1 MQFSTLLPPQRGAR
15 RSCGQQVKMFIIFL
29 IGGLATMCHI
39 GNVTASTITTH
50 TEAPYTASNETV
62 ADYSNNIS
70 LCDKNGFSV
79 ELPKPM
85 LLLDSRKH
93 VANTSDI
100 EASSA
105 AVGKRQQRAYSNR
118 PTLMDV
124 ALQASAREGLN
135 AMTELYGKIVPDILR
150 NGHVLQ
156 DNHPAALLSKFSESV
171 SETLEQE
178 MAAFATISAT
188 KAFRNNYKYF
198 NELARQAHTS
208 KISLRHTAL
217 EGLCPPRDP
226 PTCMPASA
234 RYRTH
239 DGTCNS
245 RRRPRWGAAQM
256 PFNRFLPPEYGD
268 GVDSIRMSIEGGP
281 LASSRFVSLLVHG
294 ARDGEAAVTLM
305 TAQWGQLLD
314 HDMTSTAQP
323 RSING
328 SVPSCCGNTD
338 FHPSCFPIKVPLDDP
353 WLAPLKVRCLEFLRS
368 APAQRRDCILS
379 WREQTNQATS
389 YIDASP
395 IYSNSA
401 KSSDNARVFRNG
413 MLVYGRGNPAED
425 VCQRGAIATQCIRAG
440 DGRSG
445 EQPGLLALHHVWV
458 GEHNRIALELSEM
471 NLHWSDE
478 KIYQE
483 ARRIVGAMF
492 QHITYREFL
501 PIVLGREVCR
511 LFDLELLS
519 TGYYQGYD
527 PKTNPTVANSFA
539 AAAFRFGHSLVQN
552 SYMRCDRFHNF
563 MRNNVSLHEEFQ
575 RGDIGS
581 PGSLHR
587 LIRGL
592 VNQRALKRDE
602 FITPELTNHLFQ
614 TPGFPFGL
622 DLAAINIQRGRDH
635 GVPPYT
641 SWRVPCGLTPIN
653 SWEDFANVVGPQSAQ
668 RISHAYRSVHDI
680 DLFVGGI
687 AERPVVG
694 GLVGPTFA
702 CIIAQQFSNSRKGDR
717 FWYEN
722 GDLENS
728 FTPAQLQSIRRVS
741 LAQVLCRTVGGG
753 TMQPH
758 ALIPSEVEGNE
769 RQVCGTG
776 TLSPLDLSPW
786 IEQDPFVTTPTTQT
800 QEPDRVFEIL
810 ATDTIREDIPTGS
823 VQVVKENKAGF
834 PNRERPVNNKNT
846 PNGFV
851 TQIKV
856 PGEVIRIS
864 DKLDIRQ
871 KVTSAKR
878 PIATAKP
885 IKGINNKIDKNPKI
899 TLNIRGVNVR
909 RPQNNRRTTVV
920 VNNIPV
926 ELRSATDGET
936 EPNVAVQTTKST
948 NAQSATESI
957 TDEKA
962 RIDHTD
968 LEIQTGRKQAGLNE
982 PLETN
987 KVIELS
993 KEAQKN
999 KDFKIQ
1005 ADSKSNQT
1013 PKTATNSNRNASTDD
1028 PLTTVEQSST
1038 DNKDGTINDNARQS
1052 KLELEIRSL
1061 DTINNTVMPLTKDIL
1076 SDETIKAKVP
1086 TVYETNVE
1094 RHIDDR
1100 DRETSQ
1106 FDEALI
1112 FLDETSS
1119 NTEAHRN
1126 ADVEDFENILRENF
1140 SGAESKVVKKKLV
1153 DKATDTDVQ
1162 RKDSDTLTNW
1172 NGRTE
1177 VPQTLLSDNV
1187 ENLTTVSTEVVSVK
1201 DTKKQTSEIQTNVDN
1216 EDSTWTGS
1224 TNLTL
1229 TNLPRSTSDL
1239 DDVTLTEGTD
1249 DKIYNFTD
1257 YTISDSESI
1266 TADLHPMERLEETA
1280 ELTSLR
1286 RRRPQLNRKLI
1297 VVKVPNRNNETKT
1310 RYLTKATK
1318 RAITSRQV
1326 ELRQYQTQPTFY
1338 TQPQKVVVNGP
1349 NSDQYEIEINIRQTN
1364 KQSSPVLPSTTAASP
1379 YKQWNRYDKYSPSY
1393 VGSYYSSTISPHA
1406 FYPNTPTVSAN
1417 VVQTRRTK
1425 PPTVIY
1431 INEHEDRYTTTTR
1444 APGLFQNILSFATSG
1459 FGNNNK
1465 PQQQSPHSTAAQ
1477 KDHANYGTSVSNIY
1491 ESNQIYGPNTDISS
1505 VSHYVPRPTNQNAL
1519 PAFPTVPSAA
1529 SLSQVG
1535 GVASSGVVQATSS
1548 AISTGNFGTIVGVA
1562 QANGGDSTFSF
1573 NIRPKP
1579 NPGGQSQLPLP
1590 PNQIDGGSYG
1600 LLPSRN
1606 PPFNQAPNTGF
1617 FSSQH
1622 SVASPSG
1629 QTYFSNTN
1637 KEGAN
1642 SPFSSAHKRPQQ
1654 GTYGY
1659 YSHIQNL
1666 PLQQKT
1672 ILEHTNTIKDYDE
1685 VAISRTL
1692 EPILTN
1698 HTTDDENDVD
1708 DIDDV
1713 DDYDY
1718 RDDDLSEKFDQDGY
1732 IRPEHMIQAVIK
1744 SKENELRNLT
1754 AKKNCSAK
1762 IVDDN
1767 YVLPVLNTTLDTLNK
1782 EYLLKLLEQS
1792 IETTTTETATST
1804 TTESVTNFPDAVGK
1818 QLNNDI
1824 LAEDYDEETTETLIA
1839 TKTTAIR
1846 TLTNKRQSVKKL
1858 EIDTETE
1865 TTKTKPILAERI
1877 AFAPIKILTKL
1888 ERPDNWIIY
1897 DSPKNYPPLP
1907 ELPAMNAD
1915 SSAPTDEIPMPIR
1928 GLAGIWQKKIQTQ
1941 KDMNRKQFLPTKA
1954 PKSIESTLQAEAGV
1968 FTTASPANAVLA

>member
-1 MQFSTLLPPQRGAR
+1 
-15 RSCGQQVKMFIIFL
+15 
-29 IGGLATMCHI
+29 
-39 GNVTASTITTH
+39 
-50 TEAPYTASNETV
+50 
-62 ADYSNNIS
+62 
-70 LCDKNGFSV
+70 
-79 ELPKPM
+79 
-85 LLLDSRKH
+85 
-93 VANTSDI
+93 
-100 EASSA
+100 
-105 AVGKRQQRAYSNR
+105 
-118 PTLMDV
+118 
-124 ALQASAREGLN
+124 
-135 AMTELYGKIVPDILR
+135 
-150 NGHVLQ
+150 
-156 DNHPAALLSKFSESV
+156 
-171 SETLEQE
+171 
-178 MAAFATISAT
+178 
-188 KAFRNNYKYF
+188 
-198 NELARQAHTS
+198 
-208 KISLRHTAL
+208 
-217 EGLCPPRDP
+217 
-226 PTCMPASA
+226 MPASA

-245 RRRPRWGAAQM
+245 RRRPRWGASQM

-268 GVDSIRMSIEGGP
+268 GVDSIRMSVEGGP

-294 ARDGEAAVTLM
+294 ARDGDAAVTLM

-483 ARRIVGAMF
+483 TRRIVGAMF

-587 LIRGL
+587 LLRGL

-722 GDLENS
+722 GGLENS

-741 LAQVLCRTVGGG
+741 LAQVLCRAVGGG

-758 ALIPSEVEGNE
+758 ALLPPEVEGNE

-776 TLSPLDLSPW
+776 TLSALDLSPW
-786 IEQDPFVTTPTTQT
+786 IEQDPFATSPTTQA
-800 QEPDRVFEIL
+800 QEPDRVFEIIT
-810 ATDTIREDIPTGS
+810 TDKIRESFPGS

-834 PNRERPVNNKNT
+834 PNRVRPVDNKNSA
-846 PNGFV
+846 NGFV
-851 TQIKV
+851 TEIKV
-856 PGEVIRIS
+856 PGEIIHIS

-871 KVTSAKR
+871 KVTAAKR
-878 PIATAKP
+878 PIVTAKP
-885 IKGINNKIDKNPKI
+885 IKGVNNKIDKNPTKI

-909 RPQNNRRTTVV
+909 RPQGNRHTNLV
-920 VNNIPV
+920 VNKIPI
-926 ELRSATDGET
+926 ELRSATEDET
-936 EPNVAVQTTKST
+936 GRNTAVKTNSTKST
-948 NAQSATESI
+948 NSQTTTESM
-957 TDEKA
+957 TEKKVEA
-962 RIDHTD
+962 RIDDTEH
-968 LEIQTGRKQAGLNE
+968 EMQIELNE
-982 PLETN
+982 PLDTD
-987 KVIELS
+987 KHIDLS
-993 KEAQKN
+993 KDALNNTDFEETQTSKTLH
-999 KDFKIQ
+999 KD
-1005 ADSKSNQT
+1005 DT
-1013 PKTATNSNRNASTDD
+1013 TDD
-1028 PLTTVEQSST
+1028 LLSTLEQSSSDT
-1038 DNKDGTINDNARQS
+1038 KDNTANDNARQS
-1052 KLELEIRSL
+1052 KLELESG
-1061 DTINNTVMPLTKDIL
+1061 
-1076 SDETIKAKVP
+1076 
-1086 TVYETNVE
+1086 
-1094 RHIDDR
+1094 
-1100 DRETSQ
+1100 
-1106 FDEALI
+1106 DEALSFI
-1112 FLDETSS
+1112 TETTSIKDIISEETLDAKVQTPDERKDGDS
-1119 NTEAHRN
+1119 EASQSVKEFTLITAALRN
-1126 ADVEDFENILRENF
+1126 AEAKIDAKDVEDLQEKLNTGSNI
-1140 SGAESKVVKKKLV
+1140 AESKTEEKMLV
-1153 DKATDTDVQ
+1153 PDRDTETDIVPTNNDVPTDGNDKTA
-1162 RKDSDTLTNW
+1162 
-1172 NGRTE
+1172 
-1177 VPQTLLSDNV
+1177 VPHTLLSDDV
-1187 ENLTTVSTEVVSVK
+1187 ENEATVLTDDDFTQHAKTLTIETQTDK
-1201 DTKKQTSEIQTNVDN
+1201 DK
-1216 EDSTWTGS
+1216 EDSTQT
-1224 TNLTL
+1224 TTANLLL
-1229 TNLPRSTSDL
+1229 TKSARSTVEL
-1239 DDVTLTEGTD
+1239 DDVTVHDGSD
-1249 DKIYNFTD
+1249 DQLNNFTD
-1257 YTISDSESI
+1257 QTSNDSEPH
-1266 TADLHPMERLEETA
+1266 TADLNPMERLQENA
-1280 ELTSLR
+1280 ELTRLR
-1286 RRRPQLNRKLI
+1286 RRGPQENRKLI

-1310 RYLTKATK
+1310 RYQPKTTKSANYRKTTNVIPLTNLTT
-1318 RAITSRQV
+1318 RSTSRQV

-1338 TQPQKVVVNGP
+1338 TRPQKVVVNGP

-1364 KQSSPVLPSTTAASP
+1364 KQSSSALPLTTAASP
-1379 YKQWNRYDKYSPSY
+1379 YKPFHYDKYSPSY
-1393 VGSYYSSTISPHA
+1393 VGTYYSSTIPPHA
-1406 FYPNTPTVSAN
+1406 FYPHTPTVSAN

-1465 PQQQSPHSTAAQ
+1465 PQQNQQQQSSHSTTGQ
-1477 KDHANYGTSVSNIY
+1477 KEHANYGASVSNVY
-1491 ESNQIYGPNTDISS
+1491 ENNQIYGPNADTSS
-1505 VSHYVPRPTNQNAL
+1505 LPHYGPRPTNQNAL
-1519 PAFPTVPSAA
+1519 SAFPAVPSAA

-1535 GVASSGVVQATSS
+1535 GVTNNGLVQASSS
-1548 AISTGNFGTIVGVA
+1548 AISTGNFGTIIGVA
-1562 QANGGDSTFSF
+1562 QANGADSTFSF

-1579 NPGGQSQLPLP
+1579 SGVVQSQLPLP

-1606 PPFNQAPNTGF
+1606 PPFNQVPNTGF
-1617 FSSQH
+1617 LSSQH
-1622 SVASPSG
+1622 SVVSPIG
-1629 QTYFSNTN
+1629 QTHFGNTH
-1637 KEGAN
+1637 KESAN
-1642 SPFSSAHKRPQQ
+1642 SPFSSAHKRPQH
-1654 GTYGY
+1654 GTYDY

-1672 ILEHTNTIKDYDE
+1672 NLEHTFTIKDYDE
-1685 VAISRTL
+1685 IAISRTL

-1698 HTTDDENDVD
+1698 NTTNDEND
-1708 DIDDV
+1708 IDDDD

-1718 RDDDLSEKFDQDGY
+1718 GDDDLGLSDKFDQDGY
-1732 IRPEHMIQAVIK
+1732 IRPEHMIQAMIK

-1754 AKKNCSAK
+1754 ANKNCSTK
-1762 IVDDN
+1762 ILDDN
-1767 YVLPVLNTTLDTLNK
+1767 YVLPVLNTTLDTLSE
-1782 EYLLKLLEQS
+1782 EYAPKLLEQS
-1792 IETTTTETATST
+1792 IETTTTEQTITT
-1804 TTESVTNFPDAVGK
+1804 TTESVTNFPDVVGK
-1818 QLNNDI
+1818 HLNNDI
-1824 LAEDYDEETTETLIA
+1824 LAEDYDDETTEALIT
-1839 TKTTAIR
+1839 TKTTVLQ
-1846 TLTNKRQSVKKL
+1846 TLTNAPQIAKK
-1858 EIDTETE
+1858 TETE
-1865 TTKTKPILAERI
+1865 TRNAKPILAERI

-1897 DSPKNYPPLP
+1897 DSPKNYPSLP
-1907 ELPAMNAD
+1907 ELPVMNED
-1915 SSAPTDEIPMPIR
+1915 TSAPTDEIPMPIR
-1928 GLAGIWQKKIQTQ
+1928 GLAGIWQKKMQAQ
-1941 KDMNRKQFLPTKA
+1941 KDRNRVQFGPTEA
-1954 PKSIESTLQAEAGV
+1954 AQAVESTLQAQTEV
-1968 FTTASPANAVLA
+1968 FTTVAPVNTV

>member
-1 MQFSTLLPPQRGAR
+1 M
-15 RSCGQQVKMFIIFL
+15 
-29 IGGLATMCHI
+29 
-39 GNVTASTITTH
+39 
-50 TEAPYTASNETV
+50 
-62 ADYSNNIS
+62 
-70 LCDKNGFSV
+70 
-79 ELPKPM
+79 
-85 LLLDSRKH
+85 
-93 VANTSDI
+93 
-100 EASSA
+100 
-105 AVGKRQQRAYSNR
+105 
-118 PTLMDV
+118 
-124 ALQASAREGLN
+124 
-135 AMTELYGKIVPDILR
+135 
-150 NGHVLQ
+150 
-156 DNHPAALLSKFSESV
+156 
-171 SETLEQE
+171 
-178 MAAFATISAT
+178 
-188 KAFRNNYKYF
+188 
-198 NELARQAHTS
+198 
-208 KISLRHTAL
+208 
-217 EGLCPPRDP
+217 
-226 PTCMPASA
+226 
-234 RYRTH
+234 
-239 DGTCNS
+239 
-245 RRRPRWGAAQM
+245 
-256 PFNRFLPPEYGD
+256 
-268 GVDSIRMSIEGGP
+268 
-281 LASSRFVSLLVHG
+281 
-294 ARDGEAAVTLM
+294 
-305 TAQWGQLLD
+305 
-314 HDMTSTAQP
+314 
-323 RSING
+323 
-328 SVPSCCGNTD
+328 
-338 FHPSCFPIKVPLDDP
+338 
-353 WLAPLKVRCLEFLRS
+353 RCLEFLRS

-413 MLVYGRGNPAED
+413 LLVYGRGNPAED

-458 GEHNRIALELSEM
+458 GEHNRIALQLSEM

-501 PIVLGREVCR
+501 PIVLGGEVCR

-519 TGYYQGYD
+519 SGYYQGYD

-641 SWRVPCGLTPIN
+641 SWRIPCGLTPIN

-687 AERPVVG
+687 AERPVVS

-722 GDLENS
+722 GDFENS

-741 LAQVLCRTVGGG
+741 LAQVLCRAVGGG

-758 ALIPSEVEGNE
+758 ALLPPEIEGNK
-769 RQVCGTG
+769 RQICGTG

-786 IEQDPFVTTPTTQT
+786 IEQDPFATSTTTQA
-800 QEPDRVFEIL
+800 QEPDRVFEIIN
-810 ATDTIREDIPTGS
+810 TDKIRDDIPTGS

-834 PNRERPVNNKNT
+834 PNRERPVVNKNSA
-846 PNGFV
+846 NGFV

-856 PGEVIRIS
+856 PGEIIRIS

-871 KVTSAKR
+871 KGTSAKR

-885 IKGINNKIDKNPKI
+885 IKGINNKIDKNPTKI
-899 TLNIRGVNVR
+899 TLNIRGVNIR
-909 RPQNNRRTTVV
+909 RPQGNRRTTVI

-926 ELRSATDGET
+926 ELRSATDGNT
-936 EPNVAVQTTKST
+936 RLNAAGKMNTT
-948 NAQSATESI
+948 NAQSTTESM
-957 TDEKA
+957 TDGQLEA
-962 RIDHTD
+962 RIDD
-968 LEIQTGRKQAGLNE
+968 IELETQTELNE
-982 PLETN
+982 LLTTE
-987 KVIELS
+987 KVAEFS
-993 KEAQKN
+993 RDHQKN
-999 KDFKIQ
+999 AEETETTIISNHNNSIDDLLPTLLLPSISDKN
-1005 ADSKSNQT
+1005 DSI
-1013 PKTATNSNRNASTDD
+1013 AT
-1028 PLTTVEQSST
+1028 
-1038 DNKDGTINDNARQS
+1038 DNARQS
-1052 KLELEIRSL
+1052 KFELEVRAESL
-1061 DTINNTVMPLTKDIL
+1061 DTINNTVTPSIKDIL
-1076 SDETIKAKVP
+1076 SDETIHAKVP
-1086 TVYETNVE
+1086 TLHEENVDE
-1094 RHIDDR
+1094 HIDDR
-1100 DRETSQ
+1100 DSETSQ
-1106 FDEALI
+1106 SNKELT
-1112 FLDETSS
+1112 FLEETSS
-1119 NTEAHRN
+1119 NTEAKTN
-1126 ADVEDFENILRENF
+1126 VKDVENILREHF
-1140 SGAESKVVKKKLV
+1140 SNESETQYKMVKKELV
-1153 DKATDTDVQ
+1153 IDRDIETDIERADNN
-1162 RKDSDTLTNW
+1162 SLTNW
-1172 NGRTE
+1172 DGRTE
-1177 VPQTLLSDNV
+1177 APQAFLSDG
-1187 ENLTTVSTEVVSVK
+1187 EQNLATVLTNNVSTKDSKMQTTEV
-1201 DTKKQTSEIQTNVDN
+1201 QTNKEN
-1216 EDSTWTGS
+1216 EDSTWTD
-1224 TNLTL
+1224 TANLPL
-1229 TNLPRSTSDL
+1229 TNSARSSTKTN
-1239 DDVTLTEGTD
+1239 DVTLTEGAD
-1249 DKIYNFTD
+1249 NKKNNFTEHKIFD
-1257 YTISDSESI
+1257 NEPN
-1266 TADLHPMERLEETA
+1266 TADLNPMKRLQETD

-1297 VVKVPNRNNETKT
+1297 VVKVPNRNNETKI
-1310 RYLTKATK
+1310 RYLTKTTK
-1318 RAITSRQV
+1318 SAGFRKTTFVTPLTNLTTRPTSRQV

-1338 TQPQKVVVNGP
+1338 TRPQKVVVNGP

-1364 KQSSPVLPSTTAASP
+1364 KQSSSVQPLTTAASP
-1379 YKQWNRYDKYSPSY
+1379 YKPFHYDKFSPSY
-1393 VGSYYSSTISPHA
+1393 VGTYYSSTISPHA

-1459 FGNNNK
+1459 FGNNNR
-1465 PQQQSPHSTAAQ
+1465 PQQPSPHSTTAQ
-1477 KDHANYGTSVSNIY
+1477 KEHANYGASVSNIY
-1491 ESNQIYGPNTDISS
+1491 ESNQISGPNTDVSS
-1505 VSHYVPRPTNQNAL
+1505 ISHYVPRPSNQNVL
-1519 PAFPTVPSAA
+1519 PAFPAVPSAA

-1548 AISTGNFGTIVGVA
+1548 AISTGNFGAIIGVA

-1579 NPGGQSQLPLP
+1579 NVVGQSQLPLP
-1590 PNQIDGGSYG
+1590 PNQINGGSYG

-1606 PPFNQAPNTGF
+1606 PPFNQGPNTGF
-1617 FSSQH
+1617 LSSQH

-1629 QTYFSNTN
+1629 QTYFGNTH
-1637 KEGAN
+1637 KESTN

-1654 GTYGY
+1654 GTYDY
-1659 YSHIQNL
+1659 YSHQQNL

-1672 ILEHTNTIKDYDE
+1672 NFEHTLTIKDYDE
-1685 VAISRTL
+1685 IAISRTL

-1698 HTTDDENDVD
+1698 NSTDDENDVD
-1708 DIDDV
+1708 DND
-1713 DDYDY
+1713 DDYYY
-1718 RDDDLSEKFDQDGY
+1718 RDDDDLSEKFDQDGY
-1732 IRPEHMIQAVIK
+1732 MRPEHMIQAVIK

-1754 AKKNCSAK
+1754 ANKNCSTK
-1762 IVDDN
+1762 MLDDN
-1767 YVLPVLNTTLDTLNK
+1767 YVLPVLNTTIDTLSK
-1782 EYLLKLLEQS
+1782 EYLPKSLEQN
-1792 IETTTTETATST
+1792 IGTTNTEESTTT
-1804 TTESVTNFPDAVGK
+1804 TTESVTDFPDVVGK
-1818 QLNNDI
+1818 HLNNEI

-1846 TLTNKRQSVKKL
+1846 TLTNERQSIKK
-1858 EIDTETE
+1858 TETNTE
-1865 TTKTKPILAERI
+1865 TTKAKSVLAERI

-1897 DSPKNYPPLP
+1897 DSPKNYPSLP
-1907 ELPAMNAD
+1907 ELPAMNGD

-1941 KDMNRKQFLPTKA
+1941 KGKNREQFVPTKA
-1954 PKSIESTLQAEAGV
+1954 PKYIESTLQAGAEV
-1968 FTTASPANAVLA
+1968 FTTVSPANTVLA

>member
-1 MQFSTLLPPQRGAR
+1 
-15 RSCGQQVKMFIIFL
+15 
-29 IGGLATMCHI
+29 
-39 GNVTASTITTH
+39 
-50 TEAPYTASNETV
+50 
-62 ADYSNNIS
+62 
-70 LCDKNGFSV
+70 
-79 ELPKPM
+79 
-85 LLLDSRKH
+85 
-93 VANTSDI
+93 
-100 EASSA
+100 
-105 AVGKRQQRAYSNR
+105 
-118 PTLMDV
+118 
-124 ALQASAREGLN
+124 
-135 AMTELYGKIVPDILR
+135 
-150 NGHVLQ
+150 
-156 DNHPAALLSKFSESV
+156 
-171 SETLEQE
+171 
-178 MAAFATISAT
+178 
-188 KAFRNNYKYF
+188 
-198 NELARQAHTS
+198 
-208 KISLRHTAL
+208 
-217 EGLCPPRDP
+217 
-226 PTCMPASA
+226 MPASA

-527 PKTNPTVANSFA
+527 AKTNPTVANSFA

-722 GDLENS
+722 GDFENS

-741 LAQVLCRTVGGG
+741 LAQVLCRAVGGG

-758 ALIPSEVEGNE
+758 ALLPSEVEGNE

-776 TLSPLDLSPW
+776 TLAPLDLSPW
-786 IEQDPFVTTPTTQT
+786 IEQDPFATTSTTQT
-800 QEPDRVFEIL
+800 QEPERVFEIL
-810 ATDTIREDIPTGS
+810 TTDTIREDIPTGS

-834 PNRERPVNNKNT
+834 PNRERPVNIKNT

-856 PGEVIRIS
+856 PGEIIRIS

-909 RPQNNRRTTVV
+909 RPQVNRRTTVV

-936 EPNVAVQTTKST
+936 ELNAAKQTSTTKST
-948 NAQSATESI
+948 NTQSTTESM
-957 TDEKA
+957 TDGKVEA
-962 RIDHTD
+962 RIDDTEF
-968 LEIQTGRKQAGLNE
+968 EIQTGLNE

-987 KVIELS
+987 KVIELF
-993 KEAQKN
+993 KDVQKHA
-999 KDFKIQ
+999 DLEFQ
-1005 ADSKSNQT
+1005 ADSKPTQT
-1013 PKTATNSNRNASTDD
+1013 PKTTTISNRNDSSDD
-1028 PLTTVEQSST
+1028 PLPTVAQSST
-1038 DNKDGTINDNARQS
+1038 DKKDGTINDNARQS
-1052 KLELEIRSL
+1052 KLELEIRSESL
-1061 DTINNTVMPLTKDIL
+1061 DTINNTVTPSIKDIL
-1076 SDETIKAKVP
+1076 SDKTINAKGP
-1086 TVYETNVE
+1086 TAQETNEE
-1094 RHIDDR
+1094 RHIEDGDS
-1100 DRETSQ
+1100 ETSQ
-1106 FDEALI
+1106 SLKELTFIDKTA
-1112 FLDETSS
+1112 S
-1119 NTEAHRN
+1119 NTKAN
-1126 ADVEDFENILRENF
+1126 TDVKDFENILRENF
-1140 SGAESKVVKKKLV
+1140 SGAESKAVKKEV
-1153 DKATDTDVQ
+1153 GDKDMETDVKRTDRDQ
-1162 RKDSDTLTNW
+1162 LTNW
-1172 NGRTE
+1172 NARTE
-1177 VPQTLLSDNV
+1177 APQALLPDGV
-1187 ENLTTVSTEVVSVK
+1187 ENLATASTDDVSIT
-1201 DTKKQTSEIQTNVDN
+1201 DTKKQASEIQKNLDN
-1216 EDSTWTGS
+1216 GDSTWTVS
-1224 TNLTL
+1224 TNLPL
-1229 TNLPRSTSDL
+1229 TKLPRSTTEP
-1239 DDVTLTEGTD
+1239 DDITLTEGTD

-1257 YTISDSESI
+1257 HTIFDGEPI
-1266 TADLHPMERLEETA
+1266 TADLNPMERLQETA

-1286 RRRPQLNRKLI
+1286 RRRPQVNRKLI

-1310 RYLTKATK
+1310 RYLTKTTK
-1318 RAITSRQV
+1318 SASTSRQV

-1338 TQPQKVVVNGP
+1338 TRPQKVVVNGP

-1364 KQSSPVLPSTTAASP
+1364 KQSSPVLPLTTAASP
-1379 YKQWNRYDKYSPSY
+1379 YQQWNRYDKYSPSY
-1393 VGSYYSSTISPHA
+1393 VGTYYSSTISPHA

-1444 APGLFQNILSFATSG
+1444 APGLFQNILSFANSG

-1465 PQQQSPHSTAAQ
+1465 PQQQQQSPHSTTAQ
-1477 KDHANYGTSVSNIY
+1477 KEHANYGTSVSNIY

-1519 PAFPTVPSAA
+1519 PAFPAVPSAA

-1535 GVASSGVVQATSS
+1535 GLASSGVVQATSS

-1617 FSSQH
+1617 LSSQH

-1642 SPFSSAHKRPQQ
+1642 SPFSSAHQRPQQ

-1659 YSHIQNL
+1659 YSRIQNL

-1672 ILEHTNTIKDYDE
+1672 NLEHTITIKDYDE
-1685 VAISRTL
+1685 IAISRTL

-1698 HTTDDENDVD
+1698 NSTDDENEVD

-1754 AKKNCSAK
+1754 GNKNCSAK

-1782 EYLLKLLEQS
+1782 EYLPKLLEQS
-1792 IETTTTETATST
+1792 IETTTTETTTST

-1818 QLNNDI
+1818 HINNDI
-1824 LAEDYDEETTETLIA
+1824 LAEDDDEETTETLIA

-1846 TLTNKRQSVKKL
+1846 PLTNGRQSVKQL
-1858 EIDTETE
+1858 EIDTETA
-1865 TTKTKPILAERI
+1865 KTKPILAERI

-1897 DSPKNYPPLP
+1897 DSPKNYPLLP

-1941 KDMNRKQFLPTKA
+1941 KHKNREQFLPTKA
-1954 PKSIESTLQAEAGV
+1954 PKSIESTLQAAAVV
-1968 FTTASPANAVLA
+1968 FTTTSPANDVLA